1 MNNQK
6 HEEADQ
12 RAEIQ
17 ITDVEQKLEKIK
29 ENTEA
34 KDKGIKPLRRHYI

>member
-12 RAEIQ
+12 GAEIQ
-17 ITDVEQKLEKIK
+17 ITDIEQKLEKNQ
-29 ENTEA
+29 NTEA